1 MTPQGDVP
9 RGSAEESIEAVAM
22 KPLCYPILL
31 AVIMVGCAKSK
42 AVVGP
47 PSPAPPKPHAEEEK
61 PASTA
66 PKLLPQVGGEKED
79 QMKHEAEAKI
89 EGTEQLFSR
98 IDQETLG
105 QDQQEIFSTIR
116 VFLSKAKEALSIKDF
131 LRAFN
136 LADKAQVL
144 AEELA
149 HIMR

>member
-9 RGSAEESIEAVAM
+9 RGSAEESKEAGAM
-22 KPLCYPILL
+22 KPLCYSILL
-31 AVIMVGCAKSK
+31 AVIMAGCAKSK

-47 PSPAPPKPHAEEEK
+47 PSPAPPKPHA
-61 PASTA
+61 PAA

-98 IDQETLG
+98 IDQKTLG

-149 HIMR
+149 HTMR

>member
-9 RGSAEESIEAVAM
+9 RGRAEESKEAGAM
-22 KPLCYPILL
+22 KLRCYSILL
-31 AVIMVGCAKSK
+31 AVIMAGCAKSR

-47 PSPAPPKPHAEEEK
+47 PSPAPPKPHAVKEK

-66 PKLLPQVGGEKED
+66 PKLSPQVGREKED
-79 QMKHEAEAKI
+79 QMKHEAESKI
-89 EGTEQLFSR
+89 EGAERLFGQ

-116 VFLSKAKEALSIKDF
+116 TFLSKAKEALSIKDF

-149 HIMR
+149 HTMR